1 MGRDTRAV
9 IVNTETKIIFT
20 IRIFLLIISEIL
32 FFAFNKDI
40 TSKIWAITSN
50 IIKLKMINL
59 LKNLYKSF
67 SKWIPKKI
75 EWIIKNMAEIIPKNK
90 KR

>member
-9 IVNTETKIIFT
+9 MANTETKIIFT

-32 FFAFNKDI
+32 FFVLNKDI

-75 EWIIKNMAEIIPKNK
+75 EWAIKNMAEITPKNK